1 VNLSPDQ
8 IRWIFID
15 IFVLVVSVAFHEFGH
30 AFVADRLGDD
40 LPRRQGRVTL
50 NPIAHIDPIGT
61 LLLPLAGGIYAAH
74 GGGGGGFGWGKPV
87 QTVTRN
93 YTRRI
98 SMSLGHILVSFAGP
112 AMNILLALLLTVI
125 RMILD
130 WQGVIAPGGEISAIF
145 RFAVATNFILFF
157 FNLLPAPPLDGGH
170 VLEGLMPYRYR
181 AQFDNYAKYGFI
193 IVGAFVVIRPLAQI
207 FLVPARFC
215 SQHLYDLLYGLF
227 GLTS

>member
-1 VNLSPDQ
+1 MNLQPED

-61 LLLPLAGGIYAAH
+61 LLLPLAGGVYAAQAH
-74 GGGGGGFGWGKPV
+74 AGLGGGGFGWGKPV
-87 QTVTRN
+87 QTVVRN

-112 AMNILLALLLTVI
+112 AMNIVLALLLTVI

-130 WQGVIAPGGEISAIF
+130 WQGVIAVHSEVGLIF
-145 RFAVATNFILFF
+145 QFAVLTNFILFF
-157 FNLLPAPPLDGGH
+157 FNLLPCPPLDGGH
-170 VLEGLMPYRYR
+170 IAGNLIPYRHR
-181 AQFDNYAKYGFI
+181 EKWDQYARFGP
-193 IVGAFVVIRPLAQI
+193 FVVLAVAMIPQLAQV
-207 FLVPARFC
+207 FVLPATFC
-215 SQHLYDLLYGLF
+215 AKHLYGLF
-227 GLTS
+227 GIAWM

>member
-1 VNLSPDQ
+1 MNLSPDQ

-112 AMNILLALLLTVI
+112 AMNILLAVLLTGI

-157 FNLLPAPPLDGGH
+157 FNLLPCPPLDGGH
-170 VLEGLMPYRYR
+170 IAANLVPYRHREKFDQYAR
-181 AQFDNYAKYGFI
+181 FGPIVVLAVAMIPQLAQVFI
-193 IVGAFVVIRPLAQI
+193 I
-207 FLVPARFC
+207 PAMFC
-215 SQHLYDLLYGLF
+215 AEHLYRLF
-227 GLTS
+227 GLAWM